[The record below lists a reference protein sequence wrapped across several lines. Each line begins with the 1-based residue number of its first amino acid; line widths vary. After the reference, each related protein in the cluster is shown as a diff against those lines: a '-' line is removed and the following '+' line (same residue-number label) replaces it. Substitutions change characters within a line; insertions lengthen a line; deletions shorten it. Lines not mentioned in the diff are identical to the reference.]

1 MNPTLGTSTPSL
13 ITPPSPSINN
23 LPPDRHNGSFGT
35 LAAAAE
41 DDGSSSTT
49 RRQSSRSVILD
60 IQGQLLPSLSLGRE
74 RSRSRDRRDDPLGLT
89 VLHTPATEQRTVDI
103 LFIHG
108 LGGTSLQSW
117 CRNRELEFLW
127 PKIWL
132 SKESDLSAARI
143 LTFGYNADFSSR
155 RQQATINDFATDLLY
170 NMKYASD
177 GSSEKMGQVPIIIVA
192 HSMGG
197 LVFKKACEYLRKHF
211 ILACVYDS
219 LTSKSPFSR
228 FIFSFPTWSSSYFT
242 LIPSSL

>member
-13 ITPPSPSINN
+13 ITPPNLSIDN
-23 LPPDRHNGSFGT
+23 LPPDRQNGTVS
-35 LAAAAE
+35 APAVV
-41 DDGSSSTT
+41 DDDAPSSTT
-49 RRQSSRSVILD
+49 RRQSLRSAISD

-74 RSRSRDRRDDPLGLT
+74 RRRSRDRRNDPLGLT
-89 VLHTPATEQRTVDI
+89 VLHTPETEQRTVDI

-108 LGGTSLQSW
+108 LGGSSLQTW
-117 CRNRELEFLW
+117 CKNRELEFLW

-132 SKESDLSAARI
+132 SKESDLSVARI

-177 GSSEKMGQVPIIIVA
+177 GSDEKMGQVPIIIVA

-197 LVFKKACEYLRKHF
+197 LVFKKACKYLPLLF
-211 ILACVYDS
+211 GFCI
-219 LTSKSPFSR
+219 
-228 FIFSFPTWSSSYFT
+228 
-242 LIPSSL
+242 